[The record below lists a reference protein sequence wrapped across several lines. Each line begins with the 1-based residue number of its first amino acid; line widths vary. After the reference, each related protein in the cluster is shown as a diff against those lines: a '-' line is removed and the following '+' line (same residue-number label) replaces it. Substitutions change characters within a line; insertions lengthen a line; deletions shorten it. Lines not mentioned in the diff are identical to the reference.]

1 MKSLVWRVV
10 YLLQIHRFFRY
21 FNRKKLA
28 ILLYHG
34 VSPKISQGISNYRG
48 KFIEPKN
55 FNRQIKYL
63 KKNYTIL
70 ELDKAIELL
79 KSNSLPLYSL
89 IITFDDGYKNFYDY
103 AYPILKQNQIP
114 ATVFLPTDFIDKKIP
129 LWVDRLEY
137 AIGLRKESFQHK
149 IKTDT
154 ALRQKLKLLPENKK
168 NEELKKIEDMNVEKL
183 DNFSGEKSAYAP
195 LEWSQ
200 ILEMQNNKINFGAHT
215 KTHPILTQLSA
226 EETKK
231 EITESALILKEKT
244 GKISKIF
251 SYPNGQPKDF
261 NEEIKT
267 IMKKTNFKGA
277 LTTIEGFNDKNTDM
291 FELKRITMDKTDN
304 FAYFLSCVSGIK
316 FFIKKL
322 FK

>member
-1 MKSLVWRVV
+1 M
-10 YLLQIHRFFRY
+10 I
-21 FNRKKLA
+21 

-34 VSPKISQGISNYRG
+34 VSPKISQGIFNYRG

-63 KKNYTIL
+63 KKKYNIL

-79 KSNSLPLYSL
+79 KSNSLPPYPLV
-89 IITFDDGYKNFYDY
+89 ITFDDGYKNFYDY
-103 AYPILKQNQIP
+103 AYQILKQNQIP

-137 AIGLRKESFQHK
+137 AIGSRKESFRQK
-149 IKTDT
+149 TETDT
-154 ALRQKLKLLPENKK
+154 ALRQKLKSLPENEKYK
-168 NEELKKIEDMNVEKL
+168 ELEKIENE
-183 DNFSGEKSAYAP
+183 SKSALCNIRCCTTAYAP
-195 LEWSQ
+195 LEWNQ

-215 KTHPILTQLSA
+215 KSHPILTQISQNEA
-226 EETKK
+226 EK

-244 GKISKIF
+244 GKISEIF

-261 NEEIKT
+261 NESIKT
-267 IMKKTNFKGA
+267 ALKESGFKGA
-277 LTTIEGFNDKNTDM
+277 LTTIKGFNDKDTNL

-304 FAYFLSCVSGIK
+304 FAYFLSRVSGAK

-322 FK
+322 FKFK